1 MQGFIPGRPIVE
13 IDIEESGLP
22 SLHTDID
29 DFVEAVRACSLSS
42 AAVKKLRIT
51 SFRARAS
58 VNATVLINA
67 IGACFPALLSSDL
80 LVNDD
85 HPDTDINSVMDD
97 DNVMDVDNSNAGYL
111 VSMRCNEACR
121 RHII

>member
-1 MQGFIPGRPIVE
+1 MVEPYDPLDFPPEACPKLTFFRGPIYFVQGFIPGRPIVE

-85 HPDTDINSVMDD
+85 HPDTDINSVM
-97 DNVMDVDNSNAGYL
+97 
-111 VSMRCNEACR
+111 
-121 RHII
+121 H